1 MSSQQP
7 KNTESLATPEKRIRD
22 KFRAKLI
29 QPPTTT
35 GSENIDILNSCDTIL
50 IATSLNATF
59 SGSVL
64 NIGSEKISINTIIR
78 GLSVLLLCRAQH
90 QRMHVNQTR
99 TTKRDLEIN
108 KSCYMK
114 R

>member
-7 KNTESLATPEKRIRD
+7 KNTESLETPEKRIRD

-35 GSENIDILNSCDTIL
+35 ASENIDILNCDTIL

-64 NIGSEKISINTIIR
+64 SIGSEKININTIIR

-108 KSCYMK
+108 KSCYME